1 MPTETMMPANEVP
14 AQELINLDECTTFR
28 VPVLVLATTPVQ
40 PGLLPEDQHDLELLA
55 GVDR

>member
-1 MPTETMMPANEVP
+1 MVSANEVP

-28 VPVLVLATTPVQ
+28 VPALVLATTPVQ